1 MSGLSQALSD
11 FVQILVGGITEL
23 AQGIAAGI
31 VAMAKALFLDI
42 TPASGSTPE
51 VVNGLSV
58 FGGIV
63 AIFAGLA
70 LAVGITTRVYTWV
83 TSLGN

>member
-1 MSGLSQALSD
+1 MAQVLQE
-11 FVQILVGGITEL
+11 FVSILVGGISSL

-31 VAMAKALFLDI
+31 VEMAKALFLE
-42 TPASGSTPE
+42 TTESQG
-51 VVNGLSV
+51 VVTVTGLSI
-58 FGGIV
+58 FGGLV

-70 LAVGITTRVYTWV
+70 LAIGITTRVYTWV

>member
-1 MSGLSQALSD
+1 MATVLQE
-11 FVQILVGGITEL
+11 FVSILVSGIVSL
-23 AQGIAAGI
+23 AEGIAAGV
-31 VAMAKALFLDI
+31 VAMAKALFL
-42 TPASGSTPE
+42 E
-51 VVNGLSV
+51 VDATTHAVTGLSV

-70 LAVGITTRVYTWV
+70 LAISITTRVYTWV

>member
-1 MSGLSQALSD
+1 MTTVLGD
-11 FVQILVGGITEL
+11 FVEILVSGIVDL
-23 AQGIAAGI
+23 AQGIASGV

-42 TPASGSTPE
+42 TVSEGVETI
-51 VVNGLSV
+51 NGLSV

-70 LAVGITTRVYTWV
+70 LAISITTRVYTWV

>member
-1 MSGLSQALSD
+1 MAQVLQE
-11 FVQILVGGITEL
+11 FVSILVSGIVSL
-23 AQGIAAGI
+23 AEGIAAGV
-31 VAMAKALFLDI
+31 VAMAKALFLETDA
-42 TPASGSTPE
+42 TTHAVT
-51 VVNGLSV
+51 GLSV

-70 LAVGITTRVYTWV
+70 LAISITTRVYIWV

>member
-1 MSGLSQALSD
+1 MSTALSE
-11 FVQILVGGITEL
+11 FVDILVGGIVDL
-23 AQGIAAGI
+23 AEGIASG
-31 VAMAKALFLDI
+31 VSTMAQALFLNVD
-42 TPASGSTPE
+42 STTHA
-51 VVNGLSV
+51 VTGLSV

-70 LAVGITTRVYTWV
+70 LAVGITTRVYTWI

>member
-1 MSGLSQALSD
+1 MAAALQE
-11 FVQILVGGITEL
+11 FVQILVGGISNLATGI
-23 AQGIAAGI
+23 AQG
-31 VAMAKALFLDI
+31 VSSMAQELFL
-42 TPASGSTPE
+42 E
-51 VVNGLSV
+51 VSEGTVTGLSV

-70 LAVGITTRVYTWV
+70 LAVGITSKVYTWI

>member
-1 MSGLSQALSD
+1 MATALQE
-11 FVQILVGGITEL
+11 FVQILVGGISDLATGI
-23 AQGIAAGI
+23 AQG
-31 VAMAKALFLDI
+31 VSSMAQELFLETDA
-42 TPASGSTPE
+42 TTHAVT
-51 VVNGLSV
+51 GLSV

-70 LAVGITTRVYTWV
+70 LAVGITSKVYAWI

>member
-1 MSGLSQALSD
+1 MANALQE
-11 FVQILVGGITEL
+11 FVSILVGGIQSLATGI
-23 AQGIAAGI
+23 AQG
-31 VAMAKALFLDI
+31 VSAMAQELFL
-42 TPASGSTPE
+42 E
-51 VVNGLSV
+51 VDATTHAVSGLSV

-70 LAVGITTRVYTWV
+70 LAVGITTKVYTWI

>member
-1 MSGLSQALSD
+1 MATVLSE
-11 FVQILVGGITEL
+11 FVQILVGGIVQL
-23 AQGIAAGI
+23 ATGIATG
-31 VAMAKALFLDI
+31 VSQMAQALFL
-42 TPASGSTPE
+42 E
-51 VVNGLSV
+51 VSEQGAVTGLSM

-70 LAVGITTRVYTWV
+70 LATGITTRVYTWI

>member
-1 MSGLSQALSD
+1 MAQVLQQ
-11 FVQILVGGITEL
+11 FVEILVSGIVSL
-23 AQGIAAGI
+23 AEGIAGGV
-31 VAMAKALFLDI
+31 VAMAKALFLE
-42 TPASGSTPE
+42 TNAETGAVS
-51 VVNGLSV
+51 GLSV

-70 LAVGITTRVYTWV
+70 LAISITTRVYTWV

>member
-1 MSGLSQALSD
+1 MANVLQE
-11 FVQILVGGITEL
+11 FVNILVSGIQDLATGIAGGI
-23 AQGIAAGI
+23 
-31 VAMAKALFLDI
+31 VSMAKALFLEI
-42 TPASGSTPE
+42 NPSTQA
-51 VVNGLSV
+51 VTGLSV

-70 LAVGITTRVYTWV
+70 LAIGITTRVYTWV

>member
-1 MSGLSQALSD
+1 MAQVLQE
-11 FVQILVGGITEL
+11 FVQILVGGVTQL
-23 AQGIAAGI
+23 AEGIASGI
-31 VAMAKALFLDI
+31 VAMAKALFLQ
-42 TPASGSTPE
+42 
-51 VVNGLSV
+51 VNAGTGAVEGLSI

-70 LAVGITTRVYTWV
+70 LAIGITTRVYTWV

>member
-1 MSGLSQALSD
+1 MATVLQE
-11 FVQILVGGITEL
+11 FVEILVSGIVSL
-23 AQGIAAGI
+23 AEGIAGGV
-31 VAMAKALFLDI
+31 VAMAKALFLE
-42 TPASGSTPE
+42 TGEGGAVT
-51 VVNGLSV
+51 GLSV

-70 LAVGITTRVYTWV
+70 LAISITTRVYTWV

>member
-1 MSGLSQALSD
+1 MSTALNE
-11 FVQILVGGITEL
+11 FVQILVGGIQDL
-23 AQGIAAGI
+23 ASGIAEG
-31 VAMAKALFLDI
+31 VSAMAQDLFLKVDG
-42 TPASGSTPE
+42 TTHAVT
-51 VVNGLSV
+51 GLST

-70 LAVGITTRVYTWV
+70 LAVGITTRVFTWV

>member
-1 MSGLSQALSD
+1 MSNVLQQ
-11 FVQILVGGITEL
+11 FVDLLVGGIVDL
-23 AQGIAAGI
+23 AEGIATG
-31 VAMAKALFLDI
+31 VSTMAKALFLDVAQDG
-42 TPASGSTPE
+42 TVT
-51 VVNGLSV
+51 GLSI

-70 LAVGITTRVYTWV
+70 LAVGITTRVYTWI

>member
-1 MSGLSQALSD
+1 MVLTSMGDVLKS
-11 FVQILVGGITEL
+11 FVEILVEGIESL
-23 AQGIAAGI
+23 ATGVANGI
-31 VAMAKALFLDI
+31 VAMAKALFLEYNEG
-42 TPASGSTPE
+42 TL
-51 VVNGLSV
+51 VGLSV

-70 LAVGITTRVYTWV
+70 LAIGITTRVYTWV